1 MKRFSLNLFAEL
13 LAAVLLLILIRA
25 LGEVFHL
32 EYTRGAFPGYGEI
45 RPFLIG
51 AMAAALGLALVLLAI
66 WARRPGPAIVL
77 ACLVIAGLLIYRVN
91 FWSPGAGTETAPPAS
106 TTATPPA

>member
-1 MKRFSLNLFAEL
+1 MTRFSLNLLAKL

-25 LGEVFHL
+25 LGEVFRL

-51 AMAAALGLALVLLAI
+51 AMAAAMGLTLVLLAI
-66 WARRPGPAIVL
+66 WAGRPSPAIVL
-77 ACLVIAGLLIYRVN
+77 ACLVIAGLFIYRIN
-91 FWSPGAGTETAPPAS
+91 FWPPSVGIETAPPAS